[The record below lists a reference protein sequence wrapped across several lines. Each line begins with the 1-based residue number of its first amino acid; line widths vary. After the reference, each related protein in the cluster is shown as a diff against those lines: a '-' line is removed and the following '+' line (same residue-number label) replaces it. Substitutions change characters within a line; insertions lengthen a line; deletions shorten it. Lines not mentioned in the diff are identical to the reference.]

1 MEKYKNELM
10 EMIDKAEKYDELLFI
25 NKEKTLNCSFCGK
38 RQEDVRKLVAS
49 PRAIICDECINLCNE
64 ALEYEAKEEMK

>member
-25 NKEKTLNCSFCGK
+25 NKEKTLNCSF
-38 RQEDVRKLVAS
+38 LW
-49 PRAIICDECINLCNE
+49 
-64 ALEYEAKEEMK
+64 